1 MQDTGGQG
9 GGQAGGS
16 GGGASTLT
24 WVGGALAGIAV
35 GLGVWVYAVRPTP
48 QPEEVSEA
56 ASETAP
62 AAEPTAD
69 PATETATAES
79 AGEPQA
85 VAVVAPTFDTVRAE
99 SDGSVLVAGAAAP
112 GAKVEVMV
120 DGASAGTAEADA
132 SGKFAAFLT
141 LGPSTAPRVVT
152 LNSSGADGKVA
163 MSEANV
169 ILEPTPEA
177 VAVAAAP
184 ADAAAGTATAEAD
197 ATAEPAATEV
207 AAGETATAEV
217 SATEAST
224 AEAAA
229 APETAGSDVLIAD
242 ASGVTKLTSD
252 APLAD
257 VVIDTIGYDRLGN
270 VDIAG
275 RGAAGA
281 FAQLYLDNA
290 LVATAPVSDKGGW
303 RAKLTGIAA
312 GVYTLRVDQVTGE
325 GKVTSRVE
333 TPFQRE
339 EPAKVAQVAAPA
351 AGAST
356 DATTA
361 AATETAA
368 TGATAET
375 AATERTAAAAPE
387 PVKAAVI
394 TVQPGF
400 TLWGIASKSYGD
412 GILYVRVYEANK
424 DQIRNPDLIYPGQVF
439 TVPAPSE

>member
-1 MQDTGGQG
+1 M
-9 GGQAGGS
+9 
-16 GGGASTLT
+16 T

-62 AAEPTAD
+62 AAEPTAA

-152 LNSSGADGKVA
+152 LNASGADGKVA

-177 VAVAAAP
+177 VAVAAVP
-184 ADAAAGTATAEAD
+184 ADAAAGTATAEAL

-217 SATEAST
+217 SASAAST